1 MRQCRQLLNAHVT
14 QRDDLRGRHA
24 CEREKRA
31 RNAGATRA
39 VNVDLHQR
47 VATGGNKFYNAQA
60 EGRGFAGTDGDQE
73 LIEVKAIFARNEV
86 GDSVARVTHRLI
98 EEHIAAQASGEGV
111 CPHTAHDQVVTR
123 RAHNRVTAYGAIQ
136 CLEQIQTD
144 DDRVVI

>member
-1 MRQCRQLLNAHVT
+1 MMRQCRQLLNAHVT

-73 LIEVKAIFARNEV
+73 LIEVEAVFA
-86 GDSVARVTHRLI
+86 GDKIGDGIARVTHRLVK
-98 EEHIAAQASGEGV
+98 EHIAACATRQSV

-123 RAHNRVTAYGAIQ
+123 CAHNRVTAYGAIQ
-136 CLEQIQTD
+136 CLEQI
-144 DDRVVI
+144 